1 MFTVTVPL
9 NPDADE
15 KRFSI
20 GQQTNVTNSL
30 GVVQNMYLQ
39 YGGADPKYP
48 ALGYENA
55 ILQFENYNISVYLF
69 EKILN
74 ERLKDSV
81 TTPAKT
87 EIMYMISEDGRPIYR
102 IQGIDDNIASQVENI
117 NPVGTIIQLMSPKY
131 MPEEKNLTLEH
142 YDSVMKIY
150 AILTGLSNY
159 ERTVLLKYQGGKL
172 LGQVEAYKKRVEAL
186 KESADAAA
194 RPSGKADIH
203 KLW

>member
-1 MFTVTVPL
+1 MVAPIT
-9 NPDADE
+9 
-15 KRFSI
+15 
-20 GQQTNVTNSL
+20 
-30 GVVQNMYLQ
+30 
-39 YGGADPKYP
+39 KYP

-194 RPSGKADIH
+194 RPSGKQITQVMVTLVRSRWRTNYGLSRNG
-203 KLW
+203 KNQI